1 MHAHKNRRDNQCLIF
16 ERPGRNR
23 SIFEDRFVRTDFC
36 GQRSY
41 SSIMCSFCA
50 CVLAR
55 VSSCI
60 HECVCITTMF
70 LKI

>member
-23 SIFEDRFVRTDFC
+23 SNFEDRFVWTDFC

-41 SSIMCSFCA
+41 SSINVFVLCVPSCA
-50 CVLAR
+50 C
-55 VSSCI
+55 
-60 HECVCITTMF
+60 E
-70 LKI
+70 